1 MNYVFLA
8 GCICIM
14 LAGLS
19 FFKFLV
25 SNHAADVP
33 KKVRLVIGVLVPLF
47 LSLGVISFIMGI
59 SGIPL
64 LASGV
69 IFVGSAV
76 KVNSLFALLTL
87 IYLVGAI
94 AVSTVVWYKNRKV
107 RFSSVENME

>member
-1 MNYVFLA
+1 MSYVFLA

-14 LAGLS
+14 LVGLS

-25 SNHAADVP
+25 SNPDSSVP
-33 KKVRLVIGVLVPLF
+33 KTFRLVAGVLVPLF
-47 LSLGVISFIMGI
+47 LSLGVISLLMGVT
-59 SGIPL
+59 GIPL

-69 IFVGSAV
+69 IFVGSTV
-76 KVNSLFALLTL
+76 KINSLFALLTL

-107 RFSSVENME
+107 RFSSVENMK